1 MYKNIFL
8 LIFSF
13 VVIFSA
19 QAQLSFRHHYY
30 QTDVSGYKTYRL
42 AAFTINKKEADPGKS
57 TQVSSVQSK
66 LHESLSKNGFEQA
79 ENPDLLIFLKLK
91 VDTLGAQL
99 PQNERKELM
108 TNFTIDIRQNPKYE
122 KVFMGTVNGL
132 IVTNDKSENRLQKI
146 YKKFF
151 KDFK

>member
-1 MYKNIFL
+1 MHKKITL
-8 LIFSF
+8 LILAIVS
-13 VVIFSA
+13 IFSA
-19 QAQLSFRHHYY
+19 HGQLAFRHHYY
-30 QTDVSGYKTYRL
+30 QSEVSQYKTYRL
-42 AAFTINKKEADPGKS
+42 AAFTINKKEADPSVS
-57 TQVSSVQSK
+57 TEVSSVQSK
-66 LHESLSKNGFEQA
+66 LHEALSKNGFEQA
-79 ENPDLLIFLKLK
+79 ESPDLLIFLKLK

-99 PQNERKELM
+99 PQQERKELI

-132 IVTNDKSENRLQKI
+132 IVTNERSEGRLKKI